1 MRPFPSILLAI
12 LLPAGTG
19 CVVIPIGDLLR
30 GPVLEEQ
37 VLFEGADEEK
47 VAIIDIDGLIRG
59 DERESVLFPEEN
71 TVAEIQSRLDRVR
84 RDRDV
89 KAVVLRISSPGG
101 EVTAC
106 DVIHHEVRKLKEE
119 LKLPVVASIL
129 DQGTSGA
136 YYIAV
141 AGDRVLAQPTS
152 IVGSI
157 GVLLPSFDLSGLLT
171 KIGVAVSPVKSSDGK
186 DLNSPFRPPTEADRK
201 VLQALVDDMYG
212 RFVQV
217 VDEGRPGLTSEEVL
231 RIADGRVV
239 SGGEAVKLK
248 LVDRLGYL
256 RDAIDEAARAAG
268 VESPTVVRYA
278 RAPRSG
284 ANIYSQALEPRP
296 TAGEIRVSASAAL
309 LDAPS
314 LYYLWRPGL

>member
-1 MRPFPSILLAI
+1 MRHLTPVLLAS
-12 LLPAGTG
+12 LLPAATG
-19 CVVIPIGDLLR
+19 CVVIPIGDLLK
-30 GPVLEEQ
+30 GPALEER
-37 VLFEGADEEK
+37 VLVEGEDEK
-47 VAIIDIDGLIRG
+47 VALIDIDGLIRG

-71 TVAEIQSRLDRVR
+71 TVAEVQARLDLVR
-84 RDRDV
+84 RDRSV

-119 LKLPVVASIL
+119 RKVPIVASIL

-141 AGDRVLAQPTS
+141 AGDKILAQPTS

-157 GVLLPSFDLSGLLT
+157 GVLLPSFDLSGLLA
-171 KIGVAVSPVKSSDGK
+171 KIGVAVSPIKSTEGK
-186 DLNSPFRPPTEADRK
+186 DLNSPFRPPSEADRK
-201 VLQALVDDMYG
+201 VLQALVDDMYR
-212 RFVQV
+212 RFVAV
-217 VDEGRPGLTSEEVL
+217 VDEGRPGLNSDEVL
-231 RIADGRVV
+231 RLADGRVV
-239 SGGEAVKLK
+239 SGGEAVALK
-248 LVDRLGYL
+248 LADRLGYL
-256 RDAIDEAARAAG
+256 PDAIDEAARAAG

-284 ANIYSQALEPRP
+284 ANLYSQAFERGP

-309 LDAPS
+309 LDAPR